1 MAQTVAVWLHWYMI
15 GFFVLF
21 GAATIA
27 WRDCFANVGAF
38 IRVRSLGTAQEE
50 RLRAAIARREQ
61 TEDLPGAAMGI
72 TIGVT
77 ALAAAAAGALTPVP
91 LVLLYAVIAVVLSA
105 TLAAAYVRLRRAGLR
120 RIASLRPRT
129 SGSVIPWWLQTLVV
143 IAAVSPLTF
152 IDAEP
157 VAAVLVT
164 VASVGIALLGE
175 RVAKLPALIG
185 DEDPVVDAY
194 VDERLRSVRAVN
206 VLATATAPA
215 YVFEAVTFVLTTV
228 ASRNVAALHATAML
242 VALAGLLAGCAWQFR
257 LMWRKPQGAD
267 LERWAEPSV

>member
-1 MAQTVAVWLHWYMI
+1 MAHTVAVWLHWYMI
-15 GFFVLF
+15 GCFVLL
-21 GAATIA
+21 GVGMIA
-27 WRDCFANVGAF
+27 WRNCFANVGAF
-38 IRVRSLGTAQEE
+38 IRVRSLGSAQEE
-50 RLRAAIARREQ
+50 RLRTAIARRER

-72 TIGVT
+72 TIGAT
-77 ALAAAAAGALTPVP
+77 SLAAAVVGALTPVP
-91 LVLLYAVIAVVLSA
+91 VVLLYAAVAVVLSA

-143 IAAVSPLTF
+143 VAAVSPLTF

-175 RVAKLPALIG
+175 RVAKLPALLG

-194 VDERLRSVRAVN
+194 LDDRLRSVRAVN
-206 VLATATAPA
+206 VLATAAAPA
-215 YVFEAVTFVLTTV
+215 YVFEAITFVLAAVT
-228 ASRNVAALHATAML
+228 SRNVAALHVVAML

-257 LMWRKPQGAD
+257 LMWRPQRPD